1 MKLARRTAI
10 LILSCAVGH
19 LAAAEPIDF
28 VRQARP
34 ILEQR
39 CYECHAAEKQKGGL
53 RLDIKS
59 EAFRGGDA
67 YGAAVIPGDVAESP
81 LIQFVADENAD
92 LQMPPDGERL
102 SSEEIATLRAWV
114 EQGAIWPDGV
124 DLAKLT
130 DRRDRW
136 SFEPV
141 VRPSVPDVLDGSWP
155 RNDVDRFLLAKLEAK
170 GLRPSPE
177 AERTTWL
184 RRITFDLSGLPP
196 TPERIEAFLADDRP
210 DAFERVVD
218 ELLASPRYGERYA
231 QRWLDLVR
239 YADTDGFE
247 VNTPRPNAWPYRDY
261 VIEAFDE
268 DLPYDR
274 FVRDQLCGDAT
285 GEDAATGF
293 LVTAAALLPGQI
305 GQDDVSKRLARQDE
319 LAETIINAS
328 EAFLGLSVGCARCHD
343 HKFDPMSIRD
353 YYSLQAFFAGLQYG
367 ERPLRSPEADARKA
381 EAAELRKRVAQIDRE
396 LSRFEPL
403 ARPALA
409 PQPTDARRNE
419 ETFES
424 MKAKF
429 VRFTVHDANL
439 HPTLGLIEPCIDEL
453 EIFSSDNPA
462 TNLAL
467 ASRGTKVTA
476 SGSRVSSSHSLERIH
491 DGQYGNSS
499 SWMSDEAGR
508 GWVLFE
514 LPEPKPVN
522 RVIWSRDREGKLA
535 DRLATAYTIEVGLSL
550 DAMRVV
556 AFVPPLR
563 AAVAANRNV
572 DRFAPT
578 AARGVRFTVLETN
591 NLEPCLDEL
600 EVFDLAGQ
608 NVALGS
614 AGTSVASSGD
624 APPSDRHK
632 REHVN
637 DGRFGNGRS
646 WISSETGKGWIHLT
660 FEEPR
665 VIDRVVWGRDRE
677 GKFVDR
683 LPRKYAIE
691 IVRDDGSR
699 SLVADSSDRRAMDE
713 GGADRWPAAVAG
725 LPEPEAAEAQ
735 ALLAERTALTKR
747 IAVLEQQPM
756 VFAGKFGTPEATRLL
771 HRGDPEQP
779 KDPVP
784 PATPALFGAA
794 ALPVDAPDLARR
806 EALAD
811 WIVDPQN
818 PLAARVMVN
827 RIWQWHFGVGLVET
841 ASDFGNSG
849 SEPTHP
855 ELLDWLA
862 DEFVRSG
869 WSVKRIHRL
878 IVLSAAYRQ
887 SSAIDASAVAV
898 DAESRLLWRFPS
910 RRREAES
917 IRDSMLAVSG
927 RLVLEAGGPG
937 FDLFTSRGG
946 LSGFPPIESFDAKG
960 RRRMV
965 YAHKIRMEKDAVFG
979 AFDCPDAGQ
988 TTARRGVST
997 TPLQALN
1004 LFNSRFTV
1012 DEASAFAD
1020 RVASEAGDDPSVQ
1033 IRACYRLAFGRN
1045 PDADEIETALPIVRE
1060 HGLSTLCRAIFN
1072 SNEFLFLP

>member
-1 MKLARRTAI
+1 MASGQT
-10 LILSCAVGH
+10 V
-19 LAAAEPIDF
+19 DF
-28 VRQARP
+28 VRQIRP
-34 ILEQR
+34 IFERR

-67 YGAAVIPGDVAESP
+67 YGAALIPGDVAESP

-92 LQMPPDGERL
+92 LQMPPEGERL
-102 SSEEIATLRAWV
+102 SREEIATLSEWV
-114 EQGAIWPDGV
+114 KQGADWPDGI

-136 SFEPV
+136 SFKPV
-141 VRPSVPDVLDGSWP
+141 VRPNVPAVVDDSWP
-155 RNDVDRFLLAKLEAK
+155 RSDIDRFLLAKLEEQ

-177 AERTTWL
+177 ADRTTWL
-184 RRITFDLSGLPP
+184 RRITFDLTGLPP
-196 TPERIEAFLADDRP
+196 SPERIEAFLADTRA
-210 DAFERVVD
+210 DAFERVAD

-231 QRWLDLVR
+231 QRWLDVVR

-261 VIEAFDE
+261 VIAAFDE

-285 GEDAATGF
+285 GKDAATGF

-305 GQDDVSKRLARQDE
+305 GQDDASKRLARQDE
-319 LAETIINAS
+319 LAETIVNVS

-343 HKFDPMSIRD
+343 HKFDPISIGD
-353 YYSLQAFFAGLQYG
+353 YYSLQAFFAGLRYG
-367 ERPLRSPEADARKA
+367 ERPIRSPDADARKT
-381 EAAELRKRVAQIDRE
+381 EAAELKDRVAQLDRE

-403 ARPALA
+403 ARPMRE
-409 PQPTDARRNE
+409 PHPTDARHNE
-419 ETFES
+419 ETFEPTE
-424 MKAKF
+424 AKY
-429 VRFTVHDANL
+429 VRFTIHDANL
-439 HPTLGLIEPCIDEL
+439 HPTLGLIEPCIDEF
-453 EIFSSDNPA
+453 EVFSPDEP
-462 TNLAL
+462 TMNLAL
-467 ASRGTKVTA
+467 AARGTKVTA
-476 SGSRVSSSHSLERIH
+476 SGSRVSPSHALERIH
-491 DGQYGNSS
+491 DGQYGNAS

-514 LPEPKPVN
+514 LPEPKRID
-522 RVIWSRDREGKLA
+522 RVVWSRDREEKLA
-535 DRLATAYTIEVGLSL
+535 DRLATAYTVEVGVSL
-550 DAMRVV
+550 DAMRAVT
-556 AFVPPLR
+556 FVPPLR
-563 AAVAANRNV
+563 SAVAANRNV

-578 AARGVRFTVLETN
+578 TARGVRFTILETN

-600 EVFDLAGQ
+600 EVFDLGGQ
-608 NVALGS
+608 NVALAG

-632 REHVN
+632 LEHVN

-646 WISSETGKGWIHLT
+646 WISSETGKGWVELT
-660 FEEPR
+660 FPEPR
-665 VIDRVVWGRDRE
+665 VIDRVVWARDRE

-691 IVRDDGSR
+691 VIGEDGDR
-699 SLVADSSDRRAMDE
+699 SLVADSSDRRAIEPD
-713 GGADRWPAAVAG
+713 GAGTGSSALVG
-725 LPEPEAAEAQ
+725 LPETEAAEAQ
-735 ALLAERTALTKR
+735 ALIAERASLTKR
-747 IAVLEQQPM
+747 IAVLEQETF
-756 VFAGKFGTPEATRLL
+756 VFAGKFGTPDATRLL
-771 HRGDPEQP
+771 YRGDPEQP

-784 PATPALFGAA
+784 PTTPEIFGAA
-794 ALPVDAPDLARR
+794 ALPLDAPDLARR
-806 EALAD
+806 EALAS
-811 WIVDPQN
+811 WIVDPKN
-818 PLAARVMVN
+818 PLTARVMVN
-827 RIWQWHFGVGLVET
+827 RIWQWHFGVGLVDT
-841 ASDFGNSG
+841 SSDFGNSG
-849 SEPTHP
+849 SDPSHP

-862 DEFVRSG
+862 DEFIRSG
-869 WSVKRIHRL
+869 WSVKHMHRL

-887 SSAIDASAVAV
+887 SSEIDPDAAAV
-898 DAESRLLWRFPS
+898 DADARLLWRYPS
-910 RRREAES
+910 RRLEAES

-927 RLVLEAGGPG
+927 RLNLQAGGPG
-937 FDLFTSRGG
+937 FDLFQSRGG

-960 RRRMV
+960 RRRMI

-979 AFDCPDAGQ
+979 AFDCPDGGQ
-988 TTARRGVST
+988 TAAQRGQST

-1020 RVASEAGDDPSVQ
+1020 RVASEIGSDPTAQ
-1033 IRACYRLAFGRN
+1033 IRECYLLAFGRE
-1045 PDADEIETALPIVRE
+1045 PDAAEIATALPVVRQ
-1060 HGLSTLCRAIFN
+1060 HGLAALCRAIFN